1 MNLKTLTL
9 KAAGGLFAAGVIAT
23 SLLGS
28 VPSAR
33 ADGGSPQTFAPICV
47 SKPDIR
53 FDRVRVEKVYDQM
66 VAYIHFSNQGC
77 ATKTSFPIAI
87 QEAAPSYS
95 QVTKIN
101 LTQPAMAKGE
111 STVRVVVLGPAT
123 SETHY
128 LNVALDLIPG
138 GSGVIDESNEYN
150 NFGDLTFQMP

>member
-1 MNLKTLTL
+1 MNLKTLSL

-23 SLLGS
+23 SFLGG
-28 VPSAR
+28 VPSAN
-33 ADGGSPQTFAPICV
+33 AEGGATQTFSPICI

-77 ATKTSFPIAI
+77 ATQTSFPIAI
-87 QEAAPSYS
+87 SESAPSYT
-95 QVTKIN
+95 QVNTKN
-101 LTQPAMAKGE
+101 LMQPAMAKGE

-128 LNVALDLIPG
+128 LNVALDIDPNG
-138 GSGVIDESNEYN
+138 GSHILESNEYN
-150 NFGDLTFQMP
+150 NYGDLYFQMP